1 VHHDDAAEPADQSNV
16 LNQVS
21 RAKAALRSQVR
32 ARRRARATVVDASA
46 QRAAAGAALADAV
59 DVLVAGLAL
68 AAMEK
73 GRAVVRYNPAL
84 MPDLPT
90 RARLFF
96 FAHECARVALG
107 QPLGA
112 ERSLQQARQAD
123 CWALATLQR
132 SGEADASLAA
142 DLAVPEADWAAL
154 PGPARTVDL
163 AACAKP
169 AGALRLPDSAPPSVT
184 QSRQNRCV
192 HACGDR
198 LWQCQNRCRDEA
210 CRGQCLGHYG
220 SCESACGG

>member
-1 VHHDDAAEPADQSNV
+1 MIERSARLAAAVV
-16 LNQVS
+16 LALLVPLLIAGK
-21 RAKAALRSQVR
+21 AKAGGELFDGCVDAR
-32 ARRRARATVVDASA
+32 ARPVQSTIDYGLP
-46 QRAAAGAALADAV
+46 QLAH
-59 DVLVAGLAL
+59 
-68 AAMEK
+68 AAMEN

-112 ERSLQQARQAD
+112 ECSLQQARQAD

-142 DLAVPEADWAAL
+142 DLAAPEIDWAAL